1 MPAQRRRS
9 SAVVPALIPARALAL
24 IPARTLASIPARTL
38 APIPA
43 RTLAPILALTLSLAL
58 LAGCQ
63 DRKVKVEI
71 SAAGDAT
78 GRVFVTNQTDKASLE
93 KAAALYGSKGER
105 DEELGRKFSGTF
117 SEGALPSEIGNRG
130 AIGRLDSALGSARA
144 YYEQFADRRDEWG
157 AMRDRVEGGVLW
169 MQLFGRFIER
179 RKLKDDAARIEFSR
193 WWNGE
198 VIPLVTDAYLMYSG
212 MQAVVQAQRIGAM
225 PRRAEDF
232 GSRTADEGFR
242 ISVFEPLAVLLAERG
257 WLDANEFAAAQMI
270 GLNGNFS
277 RREREWASA
286 KVFMPAISRII
297 SRFDPSRKDMKLQDF
312 VPLGIEFV
320 LWLKISREYRDIVLE
335 SPAIS
340 PTVKEAVRAGKWEFE
355 LPPPFG
361 FRVMERPKV
370 TDAEVVLDT
379 GAKPFFT
386 NGVWNETT
394 RRVEFKGGFYE
405 GKYRYIPY
413 NPPYYAL
420 WALPSQ
426 RQESCFGAVVLEG
439 ESLAEYCAWEAAL
452 DEPLRAR
459 WMQGLDALAAT
470 KDAAQA
476 FALMVELADDHP
488 MPLPLARWIA
498 ERAGK
503 PLPDQFKPR
512 EERGGA
518 GQRGERGGAGQRAPA
533 NNESTKKNEAGAK
546 TASAS

>member
-1 MPAQRRRS
+1 MSPALRRS
-9 SAVVPALIPARALAL
+9 MILSAARVAARVAARMAARVAVRVAVLVAIPAAGVAG
-24 IPARTLASIPARTL
+24 
-38 APIPA
+38 
-43 RTLAPILALTLSLAL
+43 

-78 GRVFVTNQTDKASLE
+78 GRTFVTNQTDKASLE
-93 KAAALYGSKGER
+93 KASALYGSGGER
-105 DEELGRKFSGTF
+105 DEELGRRFSGIF

-179 RKLKDDAARIEFSR
+179 RKLKDDAARVEFAR

-198 VIPLVTDAYLMYSG
+198 MIPLVTDAYLMYSG

-225 PRRAEDF
+225 PRRPEDF
-232 GSRTADEGFR
+232 GSRTPDEGFR
-242 ISVFEPLAVLLAERG
+242 LSVFEPLAVLLAERG
-257 WLDANEFAAAQMI
+257 WLDANEFTAAQMI

-277 RREREWASA
+277 RREREWASE
-286 KVFMPAISRII
+286 KVFMPAITRII
-297 SRFDPSRKDMKLQDF
+297 SRFDPSRKDMKLRDF
-312 VPLGIEFV
+312 VPMGIEFV

-340 PTVKEAVRAGKWEFE
+340 PTVKEAIRAGKWDFE

-386 NGVWNETT
+386 NGVWNEST

-459 WMQGLDALAAT
+459 WMQALDALAAT
-470 KDAAQA
+470 KDASPA
-476 FALMVELADDHP
+476 FAFMVELATDHP

-503 PLPDQFKPR
+503 PLPEQFKPR
-512 EERGGA
+512 PTNA
-518 GQRGERGGAGQRAPA
+518 GDAARPA
-533 NNESTKKNEAGAK
+533 AASNEAGAK
-546 TASAS
+546 SASAS